1 MDYNKLMEDLIS
13 SFTNTHSAKL
23 PRLLLHACCGPCSS
37 AVLERLTE
45 FFDITIYFYNPNIY
59 PIEEY
64 NRRKDELIN
73 FAKVFPPA
81 KNISIIEEEYVPE
94 DFYNYLD
101 INNNPDFVSEAERG
115 CRCYKCYYLRMKKT
129 FEFAQKNGFDF
140 VTTTLSI
147 SPYKD
152 AKKINSIGIELE
164 KIFSKDISPRFLYSD
179 FKKKNGFLRSLEIS
193 KEFNLYRQDYCGCI
207 YSLENT
213 KKLSGDINDKK

>member
-1 MDYNKLMEDLIS
+1 MEEIMESIKETS
-13 SFTNTHSAKL
+13 STKH

-37 AVLERLTE
+37 AVIERLSD

-59 PIEEY
+59 PAQEY

-73 FAKVFPPA
+73 FAQLFPPA
-81 KNISIIEEEYVPE
+81 KNISIIEEEYIPN
-94 DFYNYLD
+94 DFFNYLD
-101 INNNPDFVSEAERG
+101 IENNPSFVTETERG
-115 CRCYKCYYLRMKKT
+115 ARCYKCYYLRMNKT
-129 FEFAQKNGFDF
+129 FEYAKKYGYDF

-152 AKKINSIGIELE
+152 ANKINNIGIELE
-164 KIFSKDISPRFLYSD
+164 KNFSEFNSPKFLYSD

-193 KEFNLYRQDYCGCI
+193 KEFNLYRQDYCGCV

-213 KKLSGDINDKK
+213 KKISGDINDEK